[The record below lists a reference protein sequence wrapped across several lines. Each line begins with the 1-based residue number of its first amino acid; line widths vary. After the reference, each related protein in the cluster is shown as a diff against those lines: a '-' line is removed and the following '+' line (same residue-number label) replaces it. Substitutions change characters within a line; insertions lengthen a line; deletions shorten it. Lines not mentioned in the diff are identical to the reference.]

1 MTLNDNTKI
10 TFGILTG
17 EVINSV
23 VFTIKL
29 CNIYYRII
37 PDLRHFNDKRVLK
50 KLIRFTTRM

>member
-17 EVINSV
+17 KVINSV
-23 VFTIKL
+23 VFTMKL

-37 PDLRHFNDKRVLK
+37 SDLKHSYDQTVLK
-50 KLIRFTTRM
+50 KMIGFTIRM